1 MTLSL
6 VLLAPCL
13 TGGVH
18 LRDLRR
24 DQRVWLVC
32 LQVSRPHAASTVEA
46 RGGGGEPCS
55 ASGLA
60 HFVARVCPESWRLH
74 FPKVTASPNKLV
86 LNTHKNTQTTKA
98 TQWQK
103 PLFLHLQNDSAGFQ
117 ICLMSQ
123 DFYFKISSALFS
135 LWIPQNT
142 VPALLSVLFRLLM
155 GGHYASLEFRMP
167 TTTFPFFWAK
177 KFKQIQISHTNQ
189 S

>member
-6 VLLAPCL
+6 VLLTPSQVES
-13 TGGVH
+13 T

-46 RGGGGEPCS
+46 RAGGGVPCP
-55 ASGLA
+55 ASGLV
-60 HFVARVCPESWRLH
+60 HFVARVCPASWRLH
-74 FPKVTASPNKLV
+74 CHKLTANPNKLV

-117 ICLMSQ
+117 ICHMSQ
-123 DFYFKISSALFS
+123 DFYFKISSTLFS
-135 LWIPQNT
+135 LWIPQNKAS
-142 VPALLSVLFRLLM
+142 VLLSVLFRLLM
-155 GGHYASLEFRMP
+155 GRHYTSL
-167 TTTFPFFWAK
+167 
-177 KFKQIQISHTNQ
+177 
-189 S
+189 